1 MGQSKNHE
9 VIFHFKKILVLAVM
23 FAASIVYGQTWNSA
37 TPPTVSGNA
46 TITIAAGATGNLVV
60 PENATITIVSVGEV
74 NNGSNLIGLNLVAPT
89 SKVIWQANYT
99 GTPNRNNLGNFEVN
113 SISILG
119 DGEFELADGGSIVGT
134 GIICRD
140 MSKTT
145 ITINGG
151 IIKSPSVNPRT
162 NYEYLYAIGHF
173 NGHGSVVVLNSGL
186 LIAANPFGAIE
197 GSIYSEHDKI
207 VFNGGAAISYMP
219 GTFIEGSTTGIK
231 SIPVFSATWAI
242 SDGVAG
248 ISYGDNQFY
257 AIDGVEVVPLADVV
271 WHDQI
276 TWNSGDLPLGI
287 RDGATITIAAGASG
301 TLNLPSGV
309 SVNLVSAGSEVV
321 DNGNRTI
328 SLNIPKTSKVKW
340 TAKYTG
346 NDWTTLQIYGDGE
359 FEVAD
364 GAEIGNTFFIQQT
377 TSSGGTAI
385 FAGNLVDRINPYC
398 ELKITV
404 SGGLIHSEGPVINGY
419 VDLDITSGEV
429 RAVSDRAYNGT
440 GIMSK
445 NMTMSG
451 GLIIGSS
458 KSGSRVVNAKTLRIS
473 GGEIR
478 GLDGA
483 DLILADTITI
493 LDGVIST
500 VNAYTGITG
509 QVNILGGKI
518 SMHSPTRYDQYGQ
531 ILLSGGTLIGGNV
544 NISGGEITQTGS
556 YIGSVISG
564 FGEITGG
571 TISCDSCIALIAV
584 SSGRMTISGGE
595 FITNGMN
602 FPPFSAYNTTV
613 FSVAGSRQHYPTA
626 GELNLL
632 EGAVINT
639 ERSRAILIAEGDVG
653 RVVISGAEINGSIG
667 RAQWSA
673 NSSVELLSGKI
684 NGGIVSIENITVAG
698 GEMNGSIH
706 NGNTSSNITITG
718 GVVNGRIENRGG
730 SILVSGG
737 LVRATNTSAIFTSVS
752 MDGIEPSVV
761 ISGGEVISVGDSS
774 RWWADLATIVAV
786 DGSVEVSGGI
796 VRGSDVLAIAAGW
809 RQWTT
814 PTSTDVMIS
823 VSGGLVI
830 SNEYNAIGKL
840 HNTEYELTVSDNA
853 SVVAYR
859 PGTHVEN
866 SKHGLSFLPENA
878 PIFWAK
884 KDGEDGVSYNNG
896 NFLALEDINLI
907 SADKI
912 IWNEFGLSRPISNGD
927 EVIILNG
934 AKDTLKVPANATITI
949 SSLGTEP
956 VSNAERIVF
965 DIPATSKVI
974 WTARYESSY
983 YQWDFNGQMNEED
996 IHGKIEIIG
1005 TGEFEITDGASIEA
1019 INTGHCPYL
1028 IIAKNGSNLTVSGG
1042 SVKTDFNTA
1051 ILSYGNVVVSG
1062 GIVVNNGNGAIN
1074 LRANNSSLSI
1084 SGGVISGAVGLSGT
1098 FSITGGVI
1106 TRGWWFVNPAPTIT
1120 FSGGLVLTGG
1130 SVSSLR
1136 QYITDNG
1143 VAITTMGWWETA
1155 TYQAGSQTDLTFEP
1169 ESANVF
1175 WGKKDGQGGIFYNGN
1190 FWPVEGVIIEGETFI
1205 RPRQSTDNRH
1215 GILLENAIVS
1225 DFAKIS
1231 VITPEQATINLRI
1244 IDAVGNV
1251 VFETVGAGFARPAHR
1266 MVDDLGGQTPPLQ
1279 NAVVWNLTNANR
1291 RYVANGTYL
1300 IIAEATTI
1308 SGRRFTYSARIG
1320 INR

>member
-1 MGQSKNHE
+1 MEN
-9 VIFHFKKILVLAVM
+9 KKIKMLLAVM
-23 FAASIVYGQTWNSA
+23 FIAFGVWAQTWNSA

-46 TITIAAGATGNLVV
+46 TITIAAGATGWLLV
-60 PENATITIVSVGEV
+60 PENATVNIVSVGEV
-74 NNGSNLIGLNLVAPT
+74 NNGTNTVRFDLAAPT
-89 SKVIWQANYT
+89 SKIIWQANYS
-99 GTPNRNNLGNFEVN
+99 GFIQMSG
-113 SISILG
+113 S
-119 DGEFELADGGSIVGT
+119 GEFELIDGVSIIGYISGGNGKIV
-134 GIICRD
+134 
-140 MSKTT
+140 
-145 ITINGG
+145 INGG
-151 IIKSPSVNPRT
+151 IVKGLPGGER
-162 NYEYLYAIGHF
+162 YAIGYAE
-173 NGHGSVVVLNSGL
+173 SVVINDGFV
-186 LIAANPFGAIE
+186 IAENPTGAIE
-197 GSIYSEHDKI
+197 GSTLENGI
-207 VFNGGAAISYMP
+207 VFNGGAVISYVR

-231 SIPVFSATWAI
+231 SIPAGSASWAI
-242 SDGVAG
+242 SGGVAG

-301 TLNLPSGV
+301 ALNLPSGV
-309 SVNLVSAGSEVV
+309 SVNVVSAGSEVV
-321 DNGNRTI
+321 DNGNRRI

-346 NDWTTLQIYGDGE
+346 NDWNTLQIYGDGE

-364 GAEIGNTFFIQQT
+364 GAEISNTRAEL
-377 TSSGGTAI
+377 SSNMWVGGTAI
-385 FAGNLVDRINPYC
+385 FAGSPGRINPYC
-398 ELKITV
+398 ELKLTV
-404 SGGLIHSEGPVINGY
+404 SGGLIRSEQAAIQTSTDV
-419 VDLDITSGEV
+419 DITGGEV
-429 RAVSDRAYNGT
+429 RAANDRVYGGSTIYSGN
-440 GIMSK
+440 I
-445 NMTMSG
+445 TMSG
-451 GLIIGSS
+451 GLIIGPRRM
-458 KSGSRVVNAKTLRIS
+458 GNYVVNAKNLIVS
-473 GGEIR
+473 GGEITSPN
-478 GLDGA
+478 GA
-483 DLILADTITI
+483 DLIFGNTITV
-493 LDGVIST
+493 LDGVISST
-500 VNAYTGITG
+500 DAFRIISGLE
-509 QVNILGGKI
+509 VNILGGKI
-518 SMHSPTRYDQYGQ
+518 SMHKLPTYGGLSNN
-531 ILLSGGTLIGGNV
+531 ILITGSRV

-556 YIGSVISG
+556 YISSVIRG
-564 FGEITGG
+564 GGEITGG
-571 TISCDSCIALIAV
+571 TISGDSSVALITV
-584 SSGRMTISGGE
+584 PVGSRMTVSGGE

-602 FPPFSAYNTTV
+602 FPPFSAYNSTV
-613 FSVAGSRQHYPTA
+613 FSTA

-653 RVVISGAEINGSIG
+653 RVVISGAEINGPIG

-859 PGTHVEN
+859 PGTYVEN

-956 VSNAERIVF
+956 ISNAERIVF

-1062 GIVVNNGNGAIN
+1062 GIVVNNGNGAID

-1143 VAITTMGWWETA
+1143 VAITTRGWWETA

-1266 MVDDLGGQTPPLQ
+1266 TVDDLGGQTPPLQ